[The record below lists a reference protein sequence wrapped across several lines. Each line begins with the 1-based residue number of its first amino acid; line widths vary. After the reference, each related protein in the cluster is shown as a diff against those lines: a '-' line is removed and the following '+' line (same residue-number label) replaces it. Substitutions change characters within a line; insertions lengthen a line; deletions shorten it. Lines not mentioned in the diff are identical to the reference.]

1 MPIYKNGVKISNERM
16 SFDEFCRKAAEIARR
31 KGVNIHMD
39 FELSNELE
47 RHYNKNNMEAA
58 VSAYVEN
65 AKKWE

>member
-1 MPIYKNGVKISNERM
+1 MPIYKNGEKIVDRKM
-16 SFDEFCRKAAEIARR
+16 SFSEFCDKAAELARR

-47 RHYNKNNMEAA
+47 RHYKRNNMEAA

-65 AKKWE
+65 AMKWE